1 MTTRRVAVIGGGAA
15 GLVAA
20 RRLLELGLEP
30 LLLEATGRVG
40 GIIATVHRDGWLAE
54 AGPNTVMEP
63 ESSVRA
69 LLDRAGLADRM
80 IHPSDAVKRR
90 YLVHG
95 GRLVPVPLSPGDL
108 VATPLFSVAGRL
120 RLLKEPF
127 VAKGADDPNE
137 TVEAFAR
144 RRFGDEVATRLID
157 PLVSGTS
164 GADPARMLVSFA
176 FPQLVAYEQSAGSI
190 LKGAMRA
197 RSQARRRGEVL
208 GGGLWSCP
216 GGLDELANCLAASLG
231 DRIRFGVVVRSV
243 TMAGNGF
250 EVVAAD
256 GQRERVDAV
265 CFACPAAAFGALALD
280 FPGGDAV
287 GVLAAITHSSIATV
301 SLGFRRDDV
310 AHPLDGAG
318 LLAPSSEGRRILGT
332 LFASTLFPGRAPS
345 GQVLLTAVAGGM
357 RRPDVAAMPEGELEQ
372 LVRGELRDL
381 LGATGEPT
389 FRDVHRWEG
398 AVPVATSGHAERL
411 ASIAGLE
418 GAEPRLSFAG
428 AWRDGLAVHEVMLG
442 GLRAAERVA
451 AALASA

>member
-1 MTTRRVAVIGGGAA
+1 MTARRVAVIGGGAA

-20 RRLLELGLEP
+20 CRLFELGAEP

-40 GIIATVHRDGWLAE
+40 GIIASVQRGGWLAE
-54 AGPNTVMEP
+54 AGPNTVMAP
-63 ESSVRA
+63 DPAVRD

-80 IHPSDAVKRR
+80 VHPSDAVKRR
-90 YLVHG
+90 YLVYG

-127 VAKGADDPNE
+127 VAKGTDDPDE
-137 TVEAFAR
+137 TVAAFAR

-164 GADPARMLVSFA
+164 GADPARMLVHFA
-176 FPQLVAYEQSAGSI
+176 FPQLVSYEQSAGSI

-208 GGGLWSCP
+208 GGGLWSCR
-216 GGLDELANCLAASLG
+216 GGLDELASHLAASLG
-231 DRIRFGVVVRSV
+231 DRIRLGVVVQRV
-243 TMAGNGF
+243 TVTGDGF
-250 EVVAAD
+250 DVIDAD
-256 GQRERVDAV
+256 GQRERVDAI
-265 CFACPAAAFGALALD
+265 CFACPATAFGKLALEL
-280 FPGGDAV
+280 PGGDAV
-287 GVLAAITHSSIATV
+287 EALAAISHSSLATI
-301 SLGFRRDDV
+301 SLGFRREDV

-332 LFASTLFPGRAPS
+332 LFPSTLFPGRTPP
-345 GQVLLTAVAGGM
+345 GQVLLTTVAGGM
-357 RRPDVAAMPEGELEQ
+357 RQQGVAALPEAELEQ

-381 LGATGEPT
+381 LGVDGEPT
-389 FRDVHRWEG
+389 FRDIHRWEG
-398 AVPVATSGHAERL
+398 AVPVATSGHAGRL
-411 ASIAGLE
+411 ASIAALE
-418 GAEPRLSFAG
+418 GAHARLAFAG

-442 GLRAAERVA
+442 GLRAAERIA
-451 AALASA
+451 AALPSA